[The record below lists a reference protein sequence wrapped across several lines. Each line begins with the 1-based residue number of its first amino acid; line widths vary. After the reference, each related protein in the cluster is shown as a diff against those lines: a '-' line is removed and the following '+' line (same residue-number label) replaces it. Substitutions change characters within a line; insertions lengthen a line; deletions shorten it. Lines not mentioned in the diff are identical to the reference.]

1 MKYCSILCK
10 HHVCYYKCSD
20 VNKYLFYSFFAL
32 FLLKLESFGSFS
44 SSLFSDAFLFIF
56 FMLLLAFWPL
66 ESHSAIR
73 FLDFSSAL
81 LSFAVSKSIG
91 STLFGKLWL
100 LFLTFPTS
108 RDTGCHAIWKRI
120 FKKTYKN
127 KFFFSVN
134 QSFGVL
140 LMAQFLASYFIWDVR
155 SHIELNYHKK
165 GVNKLQICTKVP
177 YTTKKSIFQLLLIK
191 CPHYKNF
198 DHFRILFFKVDNLFT
213 VTHCLLRNFFFD
225 HHDHNYSG

>member
-1 MKYCSILCK
+1 MYEWSIVVLCK
-10 HHVCYYKCSD
+10 HHVCYYRCSD

-140 LMAQFLASYFIWDVR
+140 LDGPISGIVFHMRCPEPYR
-155 SHIELNYHKK
+155 T
-165 GVNKLQICTKVP
+165 KLPQKRREQVT
-177 YTTKKSIFQLLLIK
+177 
-191 CPHYKNF
+191 
-198 DHFRILFFKVDNLFT
+198 NL
-213 VTHCLLRNFFFD
+213 
-225 HHDHNYSG
+225 Y